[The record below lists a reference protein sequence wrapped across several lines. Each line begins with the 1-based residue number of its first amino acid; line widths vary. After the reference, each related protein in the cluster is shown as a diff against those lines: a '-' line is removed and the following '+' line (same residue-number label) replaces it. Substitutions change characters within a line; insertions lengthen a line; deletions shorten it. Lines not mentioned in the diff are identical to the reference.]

1 MDVKRLNAMAN
12 DIAAY
17 FASEPDREAAIA
29 GIVNHIRKSWDPRMR
44 RQITQQ
50 SADDAAGL
58 IELARAA
65 VDRLTLPPDSGPP
78 GM

>member
-1 MDVKRLNAMAN
+1 MDVQRLNAMAN

-17 FASEPDREAAIA
+17 FASEPDRESAIA
-29 GIVNHIRKSWDPRMR
+29 GIVNHIGKSWDPRMR
-44 RQITQQ
+44 RQIIQQ
-50 SADDAAGL
+50 SAEDAAGL
-58 IELARAA
+58 SELARAA

>member
-1 MDVKRLNAMAN
+1 MDVQRLNAMAN
-12 DIAAY
+12 DISAY

-50 SADDAAGL
+50 SGEDAAGL
-58 IELARAA
+58 SELARAA
-65 VDRLTLPPDSGPP
+65 VDRLTLPPDSRPP

>member
-1 MDVKRLNAMAN
+1 MDVQRLNAMAN

-65 VDRLTLPPDSGPP
+65 IDRLTLPPDSGPP

>member
-65 VDRLTLPPDSGPP
+65 IDRLTLPPDSRPP